1 MGFLTWFVTEAGPR
15 YQAYS
20 EKPTG
25 RKPPDKTGNGYA
37 WRFMCERRDAGDN
50 EQTAMAKLRA
60 DKGPA
65 GEWARR
71 VDKRQL
77 DRVWQR
83 SHADARAEWREK
95 KYRSERKVGVQSD
108 WQDDFKRLD
117 QVERREP
124 DWLWH
129 SYFARGEV
137 TIVQAPPG
145 FAKSFLLQTV
155 AKHACDGEMRLLPSP
170 RQEASA
176 AGQLTVLA
184 FDADNSTATITRA
197 RLEWAGCKNMG
208 RYIQKEEPFSI
219 EDNYDRVVAS
229 VREFGADIVVFDV
242 VNYYLVGESAKPDI
256 ARTVML
262 FKRLARACNCSVV
275 LVRWLTKARGDGSA
289 IHAGQGNI
297 GITGNASIE
306 LNLGNDPDTPA
317 AYLLA
322 HSKTRLV
329 KKPVGALEIFITPIP
344 LKNDPERARI
354 EFGEYR
360 EGVTADD
367 LMIKPGRPSDARET
381 AKQILQEILKD
392 GPKEAEEIYRRG
404 EGRSVSPQTM
414 RRAAK
419 ELGVEMSGAKGRT
432 ERSIWSL

>member
-1 MGFLTWFVTEAGPR
+1 VRATR
-15 YQAYS
+15 R
-20 EKPTG
+20 G
-25 RKPPDKTGNGYA
+25 RQ
-37 WRFMCERRDAGDN
+37 E
-50 EQTAMAKLRA
+50 TAKAKLKA

-71 VDKRQL
+71 VDQRQL
-77 DRVWQR
+77 DRVWQK
-83 SHADARAEWREK
+83 SHPDARSEWREEKYGAK
-95 KYRSERKVGVQSD
+95 KAPPSD

-117 QVERREP
+117 EVVRREP
-124 DWLWH
+124 DWIWH
-129 SYFARGEV
+129 SYLARSEV
-137 TIVQAPPG
+137 TILQAPPG

-155 AKHACDGEMRLLPSP
+155 AKHACDGEMQELPSP

-176 AGQLTVLA
+176 DGELTVLA
-184 FDADNSTATITRA
+184 FDADNSVDTITRA

-219 EDNYDRVVAS
+219 VENFDRVVAS
-229 VREFGADIVVFDV
+229 VRKYGADIVVFDV
-242 VNYYLVGESAKPDI
+242 VNYYLVGESGKPDI

-262 FKRLARACNCSVV
+262 FKRLARECNCSVV

-306 LNLGNDPDTPA
+306 LNLGTDPDEPS

-329 KKPVGALEIFITPIP
+329 KKPVGALEVFITPMP
-344 LKNDPERARI
+344 TRGDPERARV
-354 EFGEYR
+354 EFGDYR

-367 LMIKPGRPSDARET
+367 LMIKAGRPSDARET
-381 AKQILQEILKD
+381 AKQILQEMLKD
-392 GPKEAEEIYRRG
+392 GPKEAEEIYQRG
-404 EGRSVSPQTM
+404 ESRSVSPQTM

-419 ELGVEMSGAKGRT
+419 DLGVEMSGAKGQK
-432 ERSIWSL
+432 ERSVWSLEK